1 MTDTEVRPWVGKPVR
16 ATLADGRIIAGTLHA
31 DDAHG
36 HGHTHYVIASDP
48 VRSGE
53 REVREVIHGAASFVE
68 ISDAS
73 GGPAANET

>member
-1 MTDTEVRPWVGKPVR
+1 MTDAEIRPWVGKAVR

-36 HGHTHYVIASDP
+36 HGHTHYVLVSDSVQP
-48 VRSGE
+48 GGGKVQE
-53 REVREVIHGAASFVE
+53 MLHGAQSFVE

-73 GGPAANET
+73 DDPAAREG